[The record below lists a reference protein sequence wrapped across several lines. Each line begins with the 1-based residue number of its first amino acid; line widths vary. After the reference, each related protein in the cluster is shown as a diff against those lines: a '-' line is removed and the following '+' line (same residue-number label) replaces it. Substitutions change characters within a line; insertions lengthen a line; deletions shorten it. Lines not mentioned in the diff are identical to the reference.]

1 MALHARAVAVAAG
14 AVGEDVER
22 VATMIVE
29 ARNITLDA
37 AQQAL
42 SVLRVPRVDD
52 DVEEEAVSC
61 G

>member
-1 MALHARAVAVAAG
+1 VAVAAG
-14 AVGEDVER
+14 AVGDDVER

-37 AQQAL
+37 AQEAL
-42 SVLRVPRVDD
+42 SVLLVPCSSEDL
-52 DVEEEAVSC
+52 EEETVDC